1 MTSCPKKKSFQ
12 FSVRKLLVGVTAA
25 AMIVGCYARVTLGYR
40 QCRMSANV
48 IRAAGGSVLWS
59 RGSLVDED
67 FPSIVQVDLRNC
79 KLTDD
84 EYSALARINQSFLLI
99 IDSDAFNQNAIRR
112 LEQIEYLS
120 GLSLEPEP
128 VTEAAVQ
135 AFQRQR
141 PDIVVTVG
149 LFGESSYRE
158 YPRPND

>member
-1 MTSCPKKKSFQ
+1 
-12 FSVRKLLVGVTAA
+12 
-25 AMIVGCYARVTLGYR
+25 
-40 QCRMSANV
+40 
-48 IRAAGGSVLWS
+48 
-59 RGSLVDED
+59 LVDED

-99 IDSDAFNQNAIRR
+99 IDSDTFNQNAIRR

-128 VTEAAVQ
+128 VAEAAVQ